1 VSAFASEAS
10 APLAR
15 RLWIYQSERFPVFKT
30 ALLLTAFASASV
42 NVSAFL
48 AGRSLPGIGTYAA
61 AFVVLFI
68 LFFQLR
74 ACDEL
79 KDRDDDQRYRPER
92 PIPRGLVNLSLIL
105 GIGIGLIPVAA
116 AAAAALGFVLLL
128 PLLAVWFWLA
138 LMTAEFGVPEWL
150 KARPALYVVSHML
163 IMPLMDLFVTGA
175 EWLVRAGIPPKG
187 LWLFLALS
195 FLNGC
200 VLEIGR
206 KLYAPENE
214 RPGVETYTALY
225 GIHRATWTWI
235 ACLSASFALL
245 CGVGFAVGAPGKI
258 SVVGAVAFLAAA
270 GIGIRFAG
278 SPTPSRQKTVDA
290 AAGLWVFVCYTAAG
304 FLPLA
309 RW

>member
-30 ALLLTAFASASV
+30 ALLLAAFASASV

-74 ACDEL
+74 ACDEF
-79 KDRDDDQRYRPER
+79 KDLEDDRRYRPER
-92 PIPRGLVNLSLIL
+92 PIPRGLVDLGLIL
-105 GIGIGLIPVAA
+105 GIGIGLIPVAMA
-116 AAAAALGFVLLL
+116 VAGALGSVLLL

-138 LMTAEFGVPEWL
+138 LMTAEFGVPEFL
-150 KARPALYVVSHML
+150 KARPALYLVSHML

-175 EWLVRAGIPPKG
+175 EWLVRAGVPPKG

-206 KLYAPENE
+206 KLYALENE

-225 GIHRATWTWI
+225 GVRRATWIWI
-235 ACLSASFALL
+235 ACLSGSFALL
-245 CGVGFAVGAPGKI
+245 CGVGFAVGAPGRI
-258 SVVGAVAFLAAA
+258 SVIGAVALVVA
-270 GIGIRFAG
+270 GGVGIRFAS
-278 SPTPSRQKTVDA
+278 SPTPAGQKVVDT
-290 AAGLWVFVCYTAAG
+290 AAGLWVFICYTAAG
-304 FLPLA
+304 FLPLVA
-309 RW
+309 R